1 MSQLTF
7 IFAAMNAGKSTLLLQ
22 AAHNYVE
29 RGMAVELYT
38 AALDTRAGLGVIR
51 SRLGIERGASTFN
64 ADTVFDHRILE
75 RDTACLLIDES
86 QFLRPVQ
93 VRQLHRLAHTSQ
105 VPIRCY
111 GLRSDFLGHPFA
123 GSAALLTLADEFEEV
138 RAVCGCGKKA
148 TMNARLDATG
158 ARVSAGEQ
166 TLIGGNERYIAMCPR
181 CFYLDS
187 AGEQDAQS
195 TAA

>member
-51 SRLGIERGASTFN
+51 SRLGIERSASTFN
-64 ADTVFDHRILE
+64 ADTVFDHRVLE
-75 RDTACLLIDES
+75 SDTACLLIDEC
-86 QFLRPVQ
+86 QFLRPCQ
-93 VRQLHRLAHTSQ
+93 VRQLHRLAHSSQ

-111 GLRSDFLGHPFA
+111 GLRSDFLGHPFDA
-123 GSAALLTLADEFEEV
+123 SAALLAIADEFEEV

-148 TMNARLDATG
+148 TMNARLETNG

-166 TLIGGNERYIAMCPR
+166 IVIGGNERYIAMCPR
-181 CFYLDS
+181 CFYQDR
-187 AGEQDAQS
+187 AGVPAPES